1 MDNCQQLITSGL
13 LELYVLGETT
23 PQENQL
29 IEEMALAHAELRQEI
44 REIELSM
51 ERYAL
56 ENAIEPDPIVKPLLV
71 ATIDF
76 MDRTKAGEVFTS
88 PPILSKNS
96 KPEDYAEWINRADMV
111 RPEDADD
118 IFAKILCVSEGLMT
132 TIVWIRQMAPKEVHD
147 HDYERF
153 LILEG
158 TCDIYV
164 EEAAVSLKAGDYFE
178 IPLHKKHHILI
189 TSAIPCKAIMQRVA
203 A

>member
-1 MDNCQQLITSGL
+1 MDNCQELIASGL

-29 IEEMALAHAELRQEI
+29 IEEMAVIHAELRQEI

-51 ERYAL
+51 ERYAM
-56 ENAIEPDPIVKPLLV
+56 ENAVEPDPIVKPLLV

-76 MDRTKAGEVFTS
+76 MDRAKAGEVFTS
-88 PPILSKNS
+88 PPVLSKNA

-132 TIVWIRQMAPKEVHD
+132 TIVWIKQMAPKEVHD

-164 EEAAVSLKAGDYFE
+164 EETAVSLKAGDYFE
-178 IPLHKKHHILI
+178 IPLHKKHHIMI
-189 TSAIPCKAIMQRVA
+189 TSETPCKAIMQRVA

>member
-1 MDNCQQLITSGL
+1 MDNCQELIASGL
-13 LELYVLGETT
+13 LELYVIGETT

-29 IEEMALAHAELRQEI
+29 IEEMALTHAELRQEI
-44 REIELSM
+44 HEIELSM
-51 ERYAL
+51 EAYAL
-56 ENAIEPDPIVKPLLV
+56 ENAVEPDPILKPLLV

-76 MDRTKAGEVFTS
+76 MDRTKDGEVFTT

-111 RPEDADD
+111 LPDDADD

-132 TIVWIRQMAPKEVHD
+132 TIVWIKQMAPKEVHD

-164 EEAAVSLKAGDYFE
+164 EETAVSLKAGDYFE
-178 IPLHKKHHILI
+178 IPLHKKHHIVI
-189 TSAIPCKAIMQRVA
+189 TSESRCKAIMQRVA